1 MEVKQESTE
10 QIILASLFI
19 NLKNCTVYS
28 CLFHI
33 LAYRITHATRQMQY
47 PAMKSPQ
54 NPKKRCKTR
63 CFLSSL
69 CTELYWQLLTVS
81 LQFMI
86 TSPIANKSLILGTK
100 SIIKVVLKYVRVQTC
115 RGKVWNCLPQISTVA
130 KHNIWPFPGPNVLNE
145 KRL

>member
-33 LAYRITHATRQMQY
+33 LAYRITHATQQMQY

-54 NPKKRCKTR
+54 KALQDAMLFVFSMYRT
-63 CFLSSL
+63 
-69 CTELYWQLLTVS
+69 LLTVS
-81 LQFMI
+81 LPFMI

-130 KHNIWPFPGPNVLNE
+130 KHNIRPFPGPNVLN
-145 KRL
+145 